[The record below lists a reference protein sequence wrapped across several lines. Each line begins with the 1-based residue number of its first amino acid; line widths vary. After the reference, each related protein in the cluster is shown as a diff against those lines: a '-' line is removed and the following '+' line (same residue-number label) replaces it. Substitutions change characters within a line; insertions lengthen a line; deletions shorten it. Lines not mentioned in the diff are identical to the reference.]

1 MGLVTFVM
9 PANKKDTPQPLDQ
22 DAIETKKRMEKLAQA
37 IRDEMGS
44 LTREELERLYAVV
57 AFMEKKKDV

>member
-1 MGLVTFVM
+1 MFY
-9 PANKKDTPQPLDQ
+9 ACNKKNTERPLDQ
-22 DAIETKKRMEKLAQA
+22 DAIETKKRMEALAQA

-44 LTREELERLYAVV
+44 LTQEELEKLYAVV